1 MAIDKEA
8 APPRDPRQD
17 PSFDP
22 VGESRRLLRSV
33 RTATLATLTGAGAPF
48 ATLTTIATDYDGT
61 PILLLSK
68 LAHHTGNLE
77 RDGRCSLLLAVLAAS
92 FVFETALC
100 FFNNGFYVRYELLT
114 RLS

>member
-1 MAIDKEA
+1 MTLENKG

-22 VGESRRLLRSV
+22 VGESKRLLRSI
-33 RTATLATLTGAGAPF
+33 RTATLATLTGSGAPF
-48 ATLTTIATDYDGT
+48 ATLTAIATDHDGT

-77 RDGRCSLLLAVLAAS
+77 RDGRCSLL
-92 FVFETALC
+92 
-100 FFNNGFYVRYELLT
+100 
-114 RLS
+114 